1 MAQQAVSY
9 PEGTP
14 AVRSQ
19 QKDGSEAATEVESSE
34 AQKAAHYGLLVN
46 VCMVVIKAVGG
57 YLFSS
62 ESLLADAF
70 HSATDIVADLVT
82 LVTVL
87 FSRGDS
93 KRASIVEGLG
103 SLCVSGFI
111 FTGGAAIALHGL
123 AGMKPYFGGRLQWL
137 DMLDSEGD
145 SVLDDVP
152 NVLAAWVA
160 LASILAKEWVYRISE
175 STVHSGFFFL
185 AAGNTNS
192 ITTAMKI
199 AIKENSAVL
208 RSNAIHHRIDCLSS
222 VVALVTIIAMYA
234 FPTAG
239 WIDPVGAIIISVMV
253 VQAGVESTKGAL
265 EQFLPGK
272 GEKED

>member
-1 MAQQAVSY
+1 M
-9 PEGTP
+9 
-14 AVRSQ
+14 
-19 QKDGSEAATEVESSE
+19 KESAEMEISTSE
-34 AQKAAHYGLLVN
+34 AQKAAHYGLMVN
-46 VCMVVIKAVGG
+46 ISMVFIKAIGG

-70 HSATDIVADLVT
+70 HSATDILADLVT

-93 KRASIVEGLG
+93 KRERIIEGLG

-111 FTGGAAIALHGL
+111 FTGGAAIAMHGL
-123 AGMKPYFGGRLQWL
+123 AGMRPYLGGKMEWL
-137 DMLDSEGD
+137 DLLESDGE

-160 LASILAKEWVYRISE
+160 LASILAKEWVYRISK
-175 STVHSGFFFL
+175 SYYCVVLVIALVLTIFPIL
-185 AAGNTNS
+185 
-192 ITTAMKI
+192 AMKI

-222 VVALVTIIAMYA
+222 VVALVTIIGVYL
-234 FPTAG
+234 FPISG
-239 WIDPVGAIIISVMV
+239 WLDPVGAVVISVMV
-253 VQAGVESTKGAL
+253 VQAGVESMKGAIS
-265 EQFLPGK
+265 EFLPQK

>member
-1 MAQQAVSY
+1 MAQSVSGY
-9 PEGTP
+9 VPEKSHQTSHDP
-14 AVRSQ
+14 
-19 QKDGSEAATEVESSE
+19 ENHTEVESSE

-46 VCMVVIKAVGG
+46 ICMVVIKAIGG

-70 HSATDIVADLVT
+70 HSATDILADLVT

-93 KRASIVEGLG
+93 KRERVIEGLG

-123 AGMKPYFGGRLQWL
+123 AGMRPYLGGGMQWL
-137 DMLDSEGD
+137 DVLDSEGE

-175 STVHSGFFFL
+175 SKASL
-185 AAGNTNS
+185 AIYLLLLAQ
-192 ITTAMKI
+192 
-199 AIKENSAVL
+199 
-208 RSNAIHHRIDCLSS
+208 R
-222 VVALVTIIAMYA
+222 
-234 FPTAG
+234 
-239 WIDPVGAIIISVMV
+239 
-253 VQAGVESTKGAL
+253 
-265 EQFLPGK
+265 
-272 GEKED
+272 

>member
-1 MAQQAVSY
+1 M
-9 PEGTP
+9 
-14 AVRSQ
+14 SQ
-19 QKDGSEAATEVESSE
+19 QTLLDVEESTAFTKRTADTEAAPSE

-46 VCMVVIKAVGG
+46 ISMVFIKAIGG

-70 HSATDIVADLVT
+70 HSATDILADLVT

-87 FSRGDS
+87 LSRGDT
-93 KRASIVEGLG
+93 KRERMIEGLG

-111 FTGGAAIALHGL
+111 FTGGAAIAMHGL
-123 AGMKPYFGGRLQWL
+123 AGMRPYLGGKLEWL
-137 DMLDSEGD
+137 DLLESEGD

-160 LASILAKEWVYRISE
+160 LASILAKEWVYRI
-175 STVHSGFFFL
+175 T
-185 AAGNTNS
+185 
-192 ITTAMKI
+192 MKI

-222 VVALVTIIAMYA
+222 VVALVTIIGVYL
-234 FPTAG
+234 FPTSG
-239 WIDPVGAIIISVMV
+239 WLDPVGAVVISVMV
-253 VQAGVESTKGAL
+253 VQAGVESLKGAIS
-265 EQFLPGK
+265 EFLPQK

>member
-1 MAQQAVSY
+1 MAQQAASY
-9 PEGTP
+9 PEGNP
-14 AVRSQ
+14 VVRSQ
-19 QKDGSEAATEVESSE
+19 QKDGSETATEVESSE

-46 VCMVVIKAVGG
+46 VCMVVIKAIGG

-93 KRASIVEGLG
+93 ERASIIEGLG

-123 AGMKPYFGGRLQWL
+123 AGMKPYLGGRLQWL

-175 STVHSGFFFL
+175 STMHSVS
-185 AAGNTNS
+185 AAGNTNR

-222 VVALVTIIAMYA
+222 VVALVTIIAVYA

-253 VQAGVESTKGAL
+253 VQAGVESTMGAL